1 MGGATHTRAAGS
13 KEGLQ
18 GSLMVAFIARSV
30 FLEVDTKP
38 LRMQRGFWLLTPLD
52 IVIRQL
58 LGKGGGSFPSWEE
71 IKQGM
76 YTPWS
81 MVLQWL
87 AWVRR

>member
-1 MGGATHTRAAGS
+1 
-13 KEGLQ
+13 
-18 GSLMVAFIARSV
+18 MVVFIIRSV
-30 FLEVDTKP
+30 FWEVDTKP

-52 IVIRQL
+52 IAILQL
-58 LGKGGGSFPSWEE
+58 LGKEGGSFPSGEE

-76 YTPWS
+76 YTPLS